1 MKRHNYNIAIAIAIS
16 CILFLI
22 NGYHNYIKDQRKE
35 NLEKYKAGYYD
46 NVTVKNK
53 NIVPNTTKNYVP
65 PKNDLCI
72 YNHRT
77 TKTNQKY
84 PSVNL

>member
-46 NVTVKNK
+46 NVTVK
-53 NIVPNTTKNYVP
+53 TK
-65 PKNDLCI
+65 I
-72 YNHRT
+72 
-77 TKTNQKY
+77 
-84 PSVNL
+84 